1 LAAASGGK
9 TFGTSA
15 FVARAAFRFGFA
27 GGLAF
32 GLVAGFAGF
41 GDFVAHL
48 AAGFASGLL
57 AGFTG
62 FFAAGFAFGL
72 LAGFAVF
79 FVVALFA
86 DLGLATGFPVL
97 VFDARF
103 TGLAGAFDLPA
114 GLAARALPA
123 RGDVFLVL
131 LFAIILISEPHHPAR
146 IRAF

>member
-1 LAAASGGK
+1 
-9 TFGTSA
+9 
-15 FVARAAFRFGFA
+15 VARAAFRFGFA

-41 GDFVAHL
+41 GDFIARL
-48 AAGFASGLL
+48 AADFASGLL
-57 AGFTG
+57 AG
-62 FFAAGFAFGL
+62 
-72 LAGFAVF
+72 
-79 FVVALFA
+79 
-86 DLGLATGFPVL
+86 
-97 VFDARF
+97 F

-131 LFAIILISEPHHPAR
+131 LFAMILISEPHHPAR